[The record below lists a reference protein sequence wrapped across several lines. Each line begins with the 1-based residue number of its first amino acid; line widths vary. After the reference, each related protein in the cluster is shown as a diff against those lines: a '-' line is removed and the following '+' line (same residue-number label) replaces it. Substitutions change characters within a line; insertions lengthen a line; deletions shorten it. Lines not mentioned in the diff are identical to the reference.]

1 MLFAGFIDL
10 FILLIEG
17 DQVAWIWVAA
27 MAVLVLPILIV
38 WWRVARMFKREE
50 EEKKR
55 KRGGK
60 K

>member
-1 MLFAGFIDL
+1 MPFASFTDL
-10 FILLIEG
+10 FILLLEG
-17 DQVAWIWVAA
+17 DRVAWIWVAA
-27 MAVLVLPILIV
+27 MAVLVFPVLIV

-55 KRGGK
+55 KGKGK